1 MQGTNPLKPAAIPST
16 FLSLK
21 IGLILKCFIEVF
33 GIPFLFL
40 MSFVVTV
47 VLCRKTE
54 EIAYV
59 QMVTVS

>member
-1 MQGTNPLKPAAIPST
+1 M
-16 FLSLK
+16 
-21 IGLILKCFIEVF
+21 F

-59 QMVTVS
+59 QMITLSQPAAEINLRIVLHTGS